1 MTTNQLLVT
10 SLEVLLISGIG
21 MVYYRLL
28 LHREQ
33 MAHWNRWML
42 LALSALSLLLPQIR
56 IETPTPWGPGGF
68 AEVMMAPV
76 LISDEGV
83 SGPVYLDWLMMVWL
97 AGMGVSG
104 GIRIL
109 HLLRL
114 WSFRRS
120 CGEVVW
126 LEGVPCLFTG
136 GRLGPA
142 SFGKWL
148 FWDETINL
156 SPNEQHLILQH
167 EQAHIRQGH
176 SLDRLWMDLL
186 LTVAWWNPA
195 FYWMKRLMIANHET
209 LADRAAM
216 ANSSAASYKALM
228 LHKWIRPRL
237 TSTYEFSFSHLQHRI
252 DMLTHHNNPARRW
265 KYALAAPLLLLLTYF
280 GSCHAQNIISIP
292 ENGNRLQAETLVQL
306 DVDPVALN
314 LNEVKQRIGYPEEAR
329 DAGEQGT
336 VIVKISIDA
345 EGRYIAHEVLT
356 EGRPM
361 LTAVVEANVPLL
373 TFQPGIKDEKP
384 VACSVNVPF
393 NFVLLR

>member
-1 MTTNQLLVT
+1 MTTDQLLT
-10 SLEVLLISGIG
+10 TALEVLLISGIG

-42 LALSALSLLLPQIR
+42 LALSGLSLLLPQIR

-68 AEVMMAPV
+68 AEVVMAPV
-76 LISDEGV
+76 FISDDGV
-83 SGPVYLDWLMMVWL
+83 SGPVDSDWLMMVWL

-156 SPNEQHLILQH
+156 SSNERFLILQH

-216 ANSSAASYKALM
+216 ANASAASYKALM

-265 KYALAAPLLLLLTYF
+265 KYAAAAPLLLLLTYF
-280 GSCHAQNIISIP
+280 GSCHAQNIIVIP
-292 ENGNRLQAETLVQL
+292 SNGNRPQVEVL
-306 DVDPVALN
+306 DELDTNPVPLN
-314 LNEVKQRIGYPEEAR
+314 LDEVKRTIGYPEDAR
-329 DAGEQGT
+329 DAGEQG
-336 VIVKISIDA
+336 IVMVKVNIDA
-345 EGRYIAHEVLT
+345 EGRYVTHEVLNA
-356 EGRPM
+356 GLPI
-361 LTAVVEANVPLL
+361 LTPAVEAHLPEL
-373 TFQPGIKDEKP
+373 TFQPGIKDDKP
-384 VACSVNVPF
+384 AGGWIVVQFSFA
-393 NFVLLR
+393 LLK